1 MDRTRLYNAYLL
13 IVTDPSTPWRRLS
26 EAQADTDD
34 LAGLPDIFSEDPG
47 AEDNQGLVDELTG
60 KKIKKKAPKEE
71 KSTKALSKKSTSKQR
86 VKQKGG
92 RKTEKGLYDDQ
103 DVLY

>member
-1 MDRTRLYNAYLL
+1 M
-13 IVTDPSTPWRRLS
+13 TDPSTPWRRLS
-26 EAQADTDD
+26 KAQADTDD

-60 KKIKKKAPKEE
+60 TKAKKKA
-71 KSTKALSKKSTSKQR
+71 SKKKNSIKASPKKNISKQG
-86 VKQKGG
+86 VKQKGD